1 MMNNN
6 AMKTKI
12 NQGLALPVILLLLL
26 VMTILGVTSLSSSTL
41 QERMAAGQRL
51 REIAFNFAETT
62 LREGEIHAKS
72 IASQIR
78 EGTLSTQAGATFTF
92 FSTDFNNLNNPFWKL
107 GFPSLSQVNAG
118 DNCTGGYCTPIEFD
132 STEDITGVAP
142 ANIERWLDA
151 TIWANPE
158 RHRVLE
164 GFDEGQLAEQ
174 DMAEAPKYI
183 IELLGQL
190 PLQETEGEPN
200 SVAVK
205 CEKKTVPNDGYPYCN
220 KDPYFFRITARAVSG
235 IGART
240 SVVMLQ
246 STIVVEQ

>member
-1 MMNNN
+1 
-6 AMKTKI
+6 MKTKQ

-51 REIAFNFAETT
+51 REIAFNLAETT
-62 LREGEIHAKS
+62 LREGEVHAKS

-78 EGTLSTQAGATFTF
+78 VDPLTTQSGTTFTF
-92 FSTDFNNLNNPFWKL
+92 FSADFNSSTNPFWEP
-107 GFPSLSQVNAG
+107 GFPSLSQANSG
-118 DNCTGGYCTPIEFD
+118 DKCTGGYCTPIEFD
-132 STEDITGVAP
+132 STEEVTGVAP

-151 TIWANPE
+151 TVWADPE

-164 GFDEGQLAEQ
+164 AFDEGQLAEQ

-190 PLQETEGEPN
+190 PLQQTEGEPN

-205 CEKKTVPNDGYPYCN
+205 CEIKTVPNDGYPYCRR
-220 KDPYFFRITARAVSG
+220 DPYFFRITARAVSG

>member
-1 MMNNN
+1 
-6 AMKTKI
+6 MKTKQ

-72 IASQIR
+72 IAGQIR
-78 EGTLSTQAGATFTF
+78 EGTLTTQAGTDFTF

-107 GFPSLSQVNAG
+107 GFPSLSQANSG

-132 STEDITGVAP
+132 STEEVTGVAP
-142 ANIERWLDA
+142 DNIERWLDA
-151 TIWANPE
+151 TVWADPE

-164 GFDEGQLAEQ
+164 AFDAGQLAEQ
-174 DMAEAPKYI
+174 DMAEQPKYI

-190 PLQETEGEPN
+190 PLQTQEGNPS
-200 SVAVK
+200 SVDVK
-205 CEKKTVPNDGYPYCN
+205 CEVKTVPNDGYPYCIQ
-220 KDPYFFRITARAVSG
+220 DPYFFRITARAVSG
-235 IGART
+235 IGGRT

-246 STIVVEQ
+246 STIVIDQ